1 MATMP
6 DQLTAPYV
14 FQYKYRR
21 STGPVLG
28 RFLAG
33 LRECR
38 IFGVRASDGRVLVP
52 PVEADPDT
60 GAPLSELVEVA
71 ASGVVTSWAWLAT
84 PRRFQPL
91 ERPFAWALIRLN
103 GADTPLVHAVDAENP
118 ERMSTGM
125 SVRARWRD
133 ERVGSIRDLACF
145 EPDLGVQPALVP
157 SGAPPPEPLRR

>member
-71 ASGVVTSWAWLAT
+71 ASGVVTSGWARFAIWPASSPT
-84 PRRFQPL
+84 WACSRRWF
-91 ERPFAWALIRLN
+91 
-103 GADTPLVHAVDAENP
+103 
-118 ERMSTGM
+118 
-125 SVRARWRD
+125 
-133 ERVGSIRDLACF
+133 RVA
-145 EPDLGVQPALVP
+145 
-157 SGAPPPEPLRR
+157 LRRPSRCAGWRRRCGLITRSPPDRTSPIFCVGWPPAAWSAGAARAAARCT